1 MCFAASILNSIA
13 GGDRLYGYGGEYDED
28 GKLTREW
35 VYDEANLIADDLGLD
50 LYTLPEQVT
59 EFQSPTRLL
68 ERQTTILQ
76 RRAFLTFIWKQVFG
90 AMMTEQAAM
99 MKHI

>member
-1 MCFAASILNSIA
+1 MLCCINIDSIA
-13 GGDRLYGYGGEYDED
+13 GGDLSYGYGGEYDEN
-28 GKLTREW
+28 GNLTREW

-50 LYTLPEQVT
+50 LYTLPEEVT

-68 ERQTTILQ
+68 GSDSYYFAKE
-76 RRAFLTFIWKQVFG
+76 AFLTFIWKQVFG
-90 AMMTEQAAM
+90 AMMMEQAAM